1 MAVVHFGGSAI
12 LSAIILSAWIT
23 GKSISGGSIVMLSGV
38 TVVGIAESLPDD
50 QQQSAGVLRLGAI
63 FLFFSFPVMSLFA
76 PEVILAIGM
85 Y

>member
-38 TVVGIAESLPDD
+38 TVVGIAESLPDG
-50 QQQSAGVLRLGAI
+50 QQ
-63 FLFFSFPVMSLFA
+63 
-76 PEVILAIGM
+76 
-85 Y
+85 

>member
-63 FLFFSFPVMSLFA
+63 FLFCLF
-76 PEVILAIGM
+76 L
-85 Y
+85 